1 MKPIFMEAIHVLK
14 LQLEKFKNYFDENR
28 ETLSNE
34 KFLNK
39 CLKKELKFYIF
50 LLKHQ
55 TPFIKMN

>member
-1 MKPIFMEAIHVLK
+1 MEEIHVSK
-14 LQLEKFKNYFDENR
+14 LQLEKFKNCFDENR

-34 KFLNK
+34 KLLNK

-50 LLKHQ
+50 LLKQQ

>member
-1 MKPIFMEAIHVLK
+1 MKPIFMEEIHVLK

-34 KFLNK
+34 KFLNN

-50 LLKHQ
+50 LLKQQ
-55 TPFIKMN
+55 TPFIRMN